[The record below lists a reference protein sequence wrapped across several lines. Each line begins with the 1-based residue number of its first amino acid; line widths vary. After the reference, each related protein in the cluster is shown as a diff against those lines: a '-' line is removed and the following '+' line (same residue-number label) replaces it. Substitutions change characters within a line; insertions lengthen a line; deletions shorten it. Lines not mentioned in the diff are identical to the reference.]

1 MTSQL
6 ALTNK
11 GERPERGGRARWLE
25 PRGSPGAVGQH
36 GGAQWNGRSPDRQ
49 DPRALR
55 PQKEGWGPSMLRAME
70 GELGGLEFPKVI
82 ILLLLPRGEVSSLPR
97 DLGGL

>member
-1 MTSQL
+1 
-6 ALTNK
+6 
-11 GERPERGGRARWLE
+11 
-25 PRGSPGAVGQH
+25 
-36 GGAQWNGRSPDRQ
+36 
-49 DPRALR
+49 
-55 PQKEGWGPSMLRAME
+55 MLRAME